1 MDNERTAADLAARAC
16 ALMPGVVMDLAD
28 LVRHPSVAFPGYP
41 EEPVRATA
49 EATLALLKKYRIPG
63 ARLMEIPGGYPA
75 VCAEIPAPAG
85 APTVLLYAHYDVQ
98 PGKLEDGW
106 ETDPFGPVEKDGRLY
121 GRGTAD
127 DKSGIVT
134 IAAALA
140 LFRGR
145 PPVGVKIVIEGE
157 EETESH
163 LDAYVPAHPEFF
175 SCNAFVIIDNGNLS
189 AGEPALTTSLR
200 GVAACTVE
208 VSTLDHPVHSGMF
221 GGAAPDALA
230 ALVRILA
237 SLYDADGRVAVPGLV
252 STVQP
257 DAEYPAAAFREGA
270 GILDGV
276 DLTGTGPLGARLWS
290 GPAVTVIGIDAPPV
304 AGAAN
309 ILVPVARAKVSL
321 RIAPDADPGREIAL
335 LMEHLRRAAPWG
347 AKVEV
352 KETARSAGFVCP
364 AGHPATAAAKEA
376 LAAAFGRPVR
386 EKGSGGSIPLLSIL
400 HAAAPEA
407 GFVLMGA
414 EDTAR
419 SRIHGTNESVDLA
432 DLERTIVALALFFV
446 RFSQENSPGP
456 APIKTTGP
464 LTGSRTR

>member
-1 MDNERTAADLAARAC
+1 M
-16 ALMPGVVMDLAD
+16 MPGVVLDLAD

-41 EEPVRATA
+41 EGPVRATA

-75 VCAEIPAPAG
+75 VYAEIPAPAG

-98 PGKLEDGW
+98 PAKREDGW
-106 ETDPFGPVEKDGRLY
+106 ETDPFGAVEKDGRLF

-134 IAAALA
+134 SAAALS
-140 LFRGR
+140 LFGGR

-175 SCNAFVIIDNGNLS
+175 ACDAFVILDNGNLS
-189 AGEPALTTSLR
+189 AGEPTLTTSLR
-200 GVAACTVE
+200 GVVACTVE

-237 SLYDADGRVAVPGLV
+237 SLYDADGRVAVPGLA
-252 STVQP
+252 SAAPP
-257 DAEYPAAAFREGA
+257 DVEYPLTAFREGA

-309 ILVPVARAKVSL
+309 ILVPAARAKVSL

-364 AGHPATAAAKEA
+364 AGPPGQGQRQRRR
-376 LAAAFGRPVR
+376 LPLR
-386 EKGSGGSIPLLSIL
+386 SGGRYGKKGRGGLDPRSFRSCTRQRQMPALSLWAQKTPPVHVSTGQTRAWTLPISNGRSWRWRSFLCGLLRSN
-400 HAAAPEA
+400 
-407 GFVLMGA
+407 
-414 EDTAR
+414 AR
-419 SRIHGTNESVDLA
+419 AQHL
-432 DLERTIVALALFFV
+432 
-446 RFSQENSPGP
+446 
-456 APIKTTGP
+456 
-464 LTGSRTR
+464 